1 MAVANSN
8 AYGFFISNGDFGL
21 IREVLG
27 EVEERSV
34 KLDLFALMLAACTVF
49 LTLTLLTYSPAD
61 PE

>member
-34 KLDLFALMLAACTVF
+34 KLKRRNRNLSGRNCCAAALQGRAGRL
-49 LTLTLLTYSPAD
+49 P
-61 PE
+61 